1 MKRHFVKPGVTGLAQ
16 VSGYRGEWEDADMIN
31 RVKLDVFY
39 IENWSSDFRFKKL
52 FIKLWLISIKEKIKP
67 ISMESA
73 LVSIII
79 PTYNSSQFMLKRFVL
94 CKHNPMVFG
103 KLLW

>member
-39 IENWSSDFRFKKL
+39 IENWS
-52 FIKLWLISIKEKIKP
+52 LILDLKNYLS
-67 ISMESA
+67 
-73 LVSIII
+73 
-79 PTYNSSQFMLKRFVL
+79 NS
-94 CKHNPMVFG
+94 G
-103 KLLW
+103 